1 MLLKNY
7 KFKTSE
13 FDIPCDYI
21 ENILMQ
27 KDLIAKEIK
36 ANPQKTYIIKASLE
50 NKEEQEFIESLDFV
64 IFQRRQNCLIYIR
77 NNPYLLI

>member
-13 FDIPCDYI
+13 FDIHCDYI

-36 ANPQKTYIIKASLE
+36 SNPKKTYIIKASLN

-64 IFQRRQNCLIYIR
+64 IFQRRQDCLIYIR